1 MIRVFVSESPEKA
14 DLDTCLGLLSPERRE
29 RILRA
34 QNESIQKQS
43 AAAELLL
50 RYALR
55 SVFGMDDLPQIAL
68 REGGKPYFPTHPE
81 IRFNLSHCPLA
92 AACAVADTEV
102 GVDVQDVR
110 PVSDAVLRRVLCE
123 NEQAFVQNAAD
134 KNTAFA
140 ILWSRKEAILKM
152 QGSGIASDLS
162 ALDVSARTDVTTQI
176 FGRYVVSACCAA
188 GESCR
193 VETVDLF

>member
-68 REGGKPYFPTHPE
+68 REGG
-81 IRFNLSHCPLA
+81 
-92 AACAVADTEV
+92 
-102 GVDVQDVR
+102 VDVQDVR

-152 QGSGIASDLS
+152 QGSGIASALA
-162 ALDVSARTDVTTQI
+162 ALDVSARTDVTTQT